1 MRTLSIRLRGQ
12 RGISLLEALVSLVVL
27 SLGLLGIAKLNA
39 YLVATSG
46 VAKVRSEAV
55 ALAEQKI
62 EELRNQLVENE
73 TTTQDYASMVT
84 SLTTDCSTGAPAG
97 QKDTPASPLAAFTRV
112 WCKLGTAINTQVQV
126 SVLWTDGT
134 GATQNVSLQS
144 VVTWDSP
151 LKSVAFAETGGGSA
165 AQAFA
170 KPPTGRA
177 YVGKGTTTVDN
188 SVAQM
193 PDNLRMQHGADG
205 YYRLVD
211 PSGNV
216 LLTGTG
222 LNEQFSIITGR
233 VYIDDGMYVTDPVSG
248 FSANAKVATKEIF
261 VSVSDAAYCSKIITS
276 PISAIVDTSNASKKY
291 KYFDYRCYIGA
302 GWYGN
307 VGILRVDSTQTKE
320 RVCLGDPGVSSTQ
333 TTSNTR
339 KPALLATRMYRG
351 YKTIASGIYESTG
364 IGIATDASYTAVTL
378 ANHHFLLTIING
390 SATDTDCATPLSV
403 VTNPSNPFTGNQGRF
418 YCLSATCPSPLP
430 NVGSVIVQINVSGN
444 VTLLPA
450 TGTTTPV
457 PVLVPQVTSPADPG
471 VAIDSGT
478 CTLGTPST
486 DLTTG
491 VVTQPYSCLIGLT
504 GWTGASW
511 GGNMTV
517 RQSGGTMCAS
527 GASGPGAVT
536 AGSDTV
542 VFTDQTVTDITV
554 TQNVTVAKDAA
565 SCP

>member
-1 MRTLSIRLRGQ
+1 MRTLSLRLRGQ
-12 RGISLLEALVSLVVL
+12 RGISLLEAMVSLVVL

-320 RVCLGDPGVSSTQ
+320 RVFSRRRMEEGTPEAGGESLTPKCGSTIFPSPVGQRSSRGQAAQSGRRASQTRRPWKMSWWCSSIQSSRGKRRQRSASTFSGVVALERPRRRA
-333 TTSNTR
+333 TR
-339 KPALLATRMYRG
+339 KMCVSTARAGTPKALASTTLAVFWPTPGRAPRASGSEGTRPPCRATRAWPSPMRFFALLRKKPVDLMRFSSSSVRAPARLA
-351 YKTIASGIYESTG
+351 ASG
-364 IGIATDASYTAVTL
+364 
-378 ANHHFLLTIING
+378 
-390 SATDTDCATPLSV
+390 
-403 VTNPSNPFTGNQGRF
+403 
-418 YCLSATCPSPLP
+418 
-430 NVGSVIVQINVSGN
+430 
-444 VTLLPA
+444 
-450 TGTTTPV
+450 
-457 PVLVPQVTSPADPG
+457 
-471 VAIDSGT
+471 
-478 CTLGTPST
+478 
-486 DLTTG
+486 
-491 VVTQPYSCLIGLT
+491 
-504 GWTGASW
+504 
-511 GGNMTV
+511 
-517 RQSGGTMCAS
+517 
-527 GASGPGAVT
+527 
-536 AGSDTV
+536 
-542 VFTDQTVTDITV
+542 
-554 TQNVTVAKDAA
+554 
-565 SCP
+565 